1 MNNYC
6 LPFFGAIPPLE
17 LLSFTEAER
26 SKAEVLKISGFENS
40 GQIALKRVLFCYLW
54 QREKARILKILRN
67 RIIS

>member
-40 GQIALKRVLFCYLW
+40 GQIALE
-54 QREKARILKILRN
+54 Q
-67 RIIS
+67 S